1 MQGMS
6 IDFSSFL
13 PFAFCLLTVIASND
27 GKWAS
32 AFLSFPFGLFLFPL
46 RPGSSSCNNQYL
58 VVKRDGPEENG

>member
-32 AFLSFPFGLFLFPL
+32 AFLSFWFIPF
-46 RPGSSSCNNQYL
+46 SSSSQILL
-58 VVKRDGPEENG
+58 V